1 MADFD
6 PTPPTRELQFPLYIK
21 APLILLGLALA
32 VFTLHIA
39 SEIIFPL
46 FFAAIFA
53 IMLHPVEQWLM
64 RKRVP
69 QLLAIML
76 TVVLGV
82 AAVLG
87 LVYFISMESAQL
99 SNQLPMFKQKF
110 AQTAAQVHEWL
121 QSRIGLS
128 DQKLQSWIG
137 EAGTKAQGL
146 LGGTLSTVSG
156 LLVTFTLIPV
166 YIFLLF
172 LYQRRLVDFLVQA
185 FSGHRRDAGVSEVLR
200 ESKTAIQSYMVGLL
214 IEGSIVAM
222 LNVTALLVIGVPYA
236 LLLGVMGALL
246 NFIPYIGGL
255 IAIALPMLMA
265 FVANPDYGHAIAVL
279 AAYLLIQ
286 FIDNHFLIPRIV
298 ASKIKVNAL
307 VAIVGVLVGNAIGGV
322 AGMFLALPVI
332 AILKIVFDRIE
343 SLKPW
348 GMVLGDE
355 ETPRGRKINPA
366 KKEVLALIFRWN
378 SSGASREFIPSTRV
392 PRVFRGWIY
401 WAGKLP
407 STAAG
412 PWACCW
418 KKCR

>member
-1 MADFD
+1 MPD
-6 PTPPTRELQFPLYIK
+6 PYDSQSRELQFPLYVK
-21 APLILLGLALA
+21 APLILLGLALL

-39 SEIIFPL
+39 SDIIFPL

-53 IMLHPVEQWLM
+53 IMLHPVEQWLI
-64 RKRVP
+64 RRRVP
-69 QLLAIML
+69 PLLAILL

-82 AAVLG
+82 SAVLG
-87 LVYFISMESAQL
+87 LVYFISMEAAQLSDQMPMFKKKFAETSAQL
-99 SNQLPMFKQKF
+99 HQ
-110 AQTAAQVHEWL
+110 WL
-121 QSRIGLS
+121 QGRFGLS
-128 DQKLQSWIG
+128 DQKLQGWLS

-156 LLVTFTLIPV
+156 ILVSFTLIPV

-172 LYQRRLVDFLVQA
+172 LYQKRLVDFLVQA
-185 FSGHRRDAGVSEVLR
+185 FSGHRRDTGVSEVLR

-214 IEGSIVAM
+214 IEGSIVAA
-222 LNVTALLVIGVPYA
+222 LNVTVLLIIGVPYA

-265 FVANPDYGHAIAVL
+265 FVAQDGYGHALAVL
-279 AAYLLIQ
+279 GAYLLIQ
-286 FIDNHFLIPRIV
+286 FIDNHYLIPRIV

-355 ETPRGRKINPA
+355 ETPRGRRINPA
-366 KKEVLALIFRWN
+366 KKSIIAAEKGQTVPAT
-378 SSGASREFIPSTRV
+378 GAV
-392 PRVFRGWIY
+392 
-401 WAGKLP
+401 
-407 STAAG
+407 
-412 PWACCW
+412 
-418 KKCR
+418 

>member
-1 MADFD
+1 LVAPEAATRAKHSRKRRSPRLFAGFILFIMADFD
-6 PTPPTRELQFPLYIK
+6 PVPPTRGELQFPLYIK
-21 APLILLGLALA
+21 APLILLGLALL

-53 IMLHPVEQWLM
+53 IMLHPVEQWLL

-69 QLLAIML
+69 QLLAITL

-87 LVYFISMESAQL
+87 LVYFISMEAAQL
-99 SNQLPMFKQKF
+99 SDQMPMFKKKL
-110 AQTAAQVHEWL
+110 AETTAQVHEWL
-121 QSRIGLS
+121 QSRFGVS
-128 DQKLQSWIG
+128 DQKLQGWVS

-146 LGGTLSTVSG
+146 LGGTLSTLSGILVS
-156 LLVTFTLIPV
+156 FTLIPV

-172 LYQRRLVDFLVQA
+172 LYQKRLVDFLVQA
-185 FSGHRRDAGVSEVLR
+185 FSGHRRDSGVSEVLR

-214 IEGSIVAM
+214 IEGSIVAA
-222 LNVTALLVIGVPYA
+222 LNVTVLLIIGVPYA

-265 FVANPDYGHAIAVL
+265 FVAHPGYGHAIAVL
-279 AAYLLIQ
+279 GAYMLIQ
-286 FIDNHFLIPRIV
+286 FIDNHYLIPRIV
-298 ASKIKVNAL
+298 ASKIQVNAL

-332 AILKIVFDRIE
+332 AILKIVFDRID

-366 KKEVLALIFRWN
+366 KKHVLA
-378 SSGASREFIPSTRV
+378 AE
-392 PRVFRGWIY
+392 
-401 WAGKLP
+401 GKE
-407 STAAG
+407 
-412 PWACCW
+412 
-418 KKCR
+418 